1 MKDPKQNAEIS
12 RQLHELYQKAGPEL
26 RKAFREANNGR
37 EAPGMIEYGIVD
49 ENAYDA
55 QNGILIVLKEAND
68 WSAEDFRKRVTYTEY
83 VRDLID
89 EEHPRSAMWY
99 NLGRWVSVIRKPD
112 RPTDEVAELYE
123 DAVQEL
129 RSVAFTNVN
138 KVTGGASVKKAYYK
152 MAQSKAALDTLREE
166 IRILDPK
173 IVLFCGTAWLLGA
186 DGLDQL
192 RAEGRK
198 VLDMWHPGAFKSK
211 AMMID
216 AVKQQLR
223 EAEG

>member
-1 MKDPKQNAEIS
+1 MKDPKQNAEIT
-12 RQLHELYQKAGPEL
+12 RQLHELYQKAGPAL
-26 RKAFREANNGR
+26 FKAFREANNGR

-49 ENAYDA
+49 EDAYDA

-68 WSAEDFRKRVTYTEY
+68 WSAEDFQESVTYADY

-89 EEHPRSAMWY
+89 GKHPRSAMWY
-99 NLGRWVSVIRKPD
+99 NLSRWVSVIRDPG

-123 DAVQEL
+123 AAVQEL

-138 KVTGGASVKKAYYK
+138 KVTGGASVNAAYYAV
-152 MAQSKAALDTLREE
+152 AQSKAALDTLREE

-173 IVLFCGTAWLLGA
+173 IVLFCGTAWLLGE
-186 DGLDQL
+186 DGLDRL

-198 VLDMWHPGAFKSK
+198 VLDLWHPGARKRK
-211 AMMID
+211 TMMID

-223 EAEG
+223 EEG

>member
-1 MKDPKQNAEIS
+1 MKDPKQNAEIG
-12 RQLHELYQKAGPEL
+12 RQLHELCRKARPEL
-26 RKAFREANNGR
+26 LRAFEEANGR

-49 ENAYDA
+49 EDAYDA

-68 WSAEDFRKRVTYTEY
+68 WSAEDFADGVTYADY

-89 EEHPRSAMWY
+89 GKHPRGAMWY

-112 RPTDEVAELYE
+112 RPTEEAAGLYE

-138 KVTGGASVKKAYYK
+138 KVTGGASVNAAYYEV
-152 MAQSKAALDTLREE
+152 AQSKAALEMLREE

-173 IVLFCGTAWLLGA
+173 VVLFCGTAWLLGD
-186 DGLDQL
+186 DGLGRL
-192 RAEGRK
+192 RADGRK
-198 VLDMWHPGAFKSK
+198 VLDLWHPGARKNK

-223 EAEG
+223 EEEG